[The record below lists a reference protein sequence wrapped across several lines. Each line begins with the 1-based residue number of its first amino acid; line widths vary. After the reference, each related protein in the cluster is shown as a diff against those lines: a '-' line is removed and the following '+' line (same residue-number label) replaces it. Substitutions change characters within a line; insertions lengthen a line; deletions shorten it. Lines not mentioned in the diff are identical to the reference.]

1 MSAVCVCSLA
11 NHFHLPYT
19 LLQVERSFHL
29 DGDTMV
35 TMQQRSP
42 NSLLAEYDA
51 ATLARELV
59 DVAADKKASDVT
71 LIEIGKITTL
81 ADYFVICTGTSDRQ
95 INAIA
100 RAVEDASSDA
110 GIRLLH
116 REGMPADGWVLL
128 DYGQIIVHIFSPEQ
142 RAYYDLER
150 RWEAAPTLLRIQ

>member
-1 MSAVCVCSLA
+1 
-11 NHFHLPYT
+11 
-19 LLQVERSFHL
+19 
-29 DGDTMV
+29 
-35 TMQQRSP
+35 MQQRSP

-51 ATLARELV
+51 ATLARDLV
-59 DVAADKKASDVT
+59 DVGVDKKASDVT
-71 LIEIGKITTL
+71 LIEIGKVTTL

-100 RAVEDASSDA
+100 RAVEVASSDA
-110 GIRLLH
+110 GVRLLH

-150 RWEAAPTLLRIQ
+150 RWEEAPTLLRIQ